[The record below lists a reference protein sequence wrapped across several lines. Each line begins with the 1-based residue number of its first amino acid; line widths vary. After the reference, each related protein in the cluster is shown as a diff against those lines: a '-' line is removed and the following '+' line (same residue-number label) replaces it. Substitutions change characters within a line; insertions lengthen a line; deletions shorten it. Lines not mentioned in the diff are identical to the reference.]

1 MGTQEFWDLGGVS
14 DSQLRSGLAA
24 LLASGYRTEARIVAH
39 IAEAEE
45 RKLHL
50 KDGCASLFEY
60 CVKQLG
66 LSESEAFHGLTA
78 ARIARKFPVVFSLL
92 ERRELHLT
100 AVCLLRDYLTSKNH
114 LELLAE
120 ASDKTKLQVR
130 ELLARR
136 FPRPEVA
143 SYVRKLPDRMPH
155 AEPARQAD
163 AELAQQA
170 GARNARLLQ
179 QTSTLPFERH
189 PPCSPVTP
197 PSAPPRARV
206 EPTSEARYRVQLNA
220 SSSLKEKLALFQS
233 LVSHS
238 IPSGDVAAALERALD
253 LALEQVQKRRFA
265 KTDKPR
271 RSRGTIAKRASLRRE
286 HVPNATQREVAVR
299 DGLQC
304 TYVGI
309 DGGRC
314 SSRAFLQMHHE
325 QPWARGGSSSVEN
338 LRLLCAAHNRL
349 LAERDFGRKRI
360 AERIAVRRSETTSD
374 SRSRYGIERA
384 PAAPAL
390 ASAGG
395 TPPSPPLAE
404 SAMMHVAVSLTH
416 EQETPGD
423 NSWEPSLAM

>member
-39 IAEAEE
+39 IAEAEQ

-66 LSESEAFHGLTA
+66 LSESEAFHRLTA

-100 AVCLLRDYLTSKNH
+100 AVCLLRDYLTSENH

-120 ASDKTKLQVR
+120 ASHKTKLQVQ

-136 FPRPEVA
+136 FPRPDVP
-143 SYVRKLPDRMPH
+143 SYVRKLPVPIAAKLTNVH
-155 AEPARQAD
+155 D
-163 AELAQQA
+163 AERGTRASLAVEQPPPRPQA
-170 GARNARLLQ
+170 
-179 QTSTLPFERH
+179 
-189 PPCSPVTP
+189 
-197 PSAPPRARV
+197 APAAPTRARV
-206 EPTSEARYRVQLNA
+206 EPTSEARYRIQLNA
-220 SSSLKEKLALFQS
+220 SSSLKEKLELFQS

-286 HVPNATQREVAVR
+286 HVPNATQREVAAR

-309 DGGRC
+309 DSGRC

-325 QPWARGGSSSVEN
+325 QPWARGGSSSAEN
-338 LRLLCAAHNRL
+338 LRLLCSAHNRL
-349 LAERDFGRKRI
+349 VAERDFGREHV
-360 AERIAVRRSETTSD
+360 AERIAERRSETTSHARP
-374 SRSRYGIERA
+374 SYGMERA

-395 TPPSPPLAE
+395 TPPSPPLAR
-404 SAMMHVAVSLTH
+404 SAMVHVAVSLRH
-416 EQETPGD
+416 EQATPGD
-423 NSWEPSLAM
+423 NSWEL